1 MDRERR
7 IPPFA
12 EDALTV
18 LNEAVEDGGDD
29 DDDGLSID
37 DAKALLADDERF
49 TEADAESALDVL
61 QSRGHIY
68 CVDERIYIT
77 PTDD

>member
-12 EDALTV
+12 EDALDV
-18 LNEAVEDGGDD
+18 LNEAIGDAG
-29 DDDGLSID
+29 DGLRKD
-37 DAKALLADDERF
+37 EAKALLADDDRF
-49 TEADAESALDVL
+49 PETDAEYALDML
-61 QSRGHIY
+61 QNRGHIY
-68 CVDERIYIT
+68 YVDELVYIT